1 MINAKNMLIWEIVLL
16 IIIVGIITCVFVVE
30 MDLGIFKIM
39 SPQKLASQYDS
50 IVDMN
55 SRIVTSKNN
64 YDSSLKTIETA
75 KKDYTREKEKYES
88 ITDETIAIIKE
99 ATSDEQYNIDYIWIT
114 IGNYASANNLSLS
127 LVEPGGSSSA
137 SSTPATNNE
146 SQTTTSTT
154 TETNNESQTT
164 TSTTTETKNDEQVT
178 SQTSDTEKAS
188 NTIPTPKPPASPVKN
203 SGSEFSIKVVGD
215 YIDVS
220 SFIFELENDIEL
232 RFKLDNIKMEYAG
245 NNQITATFAVKNL
258 KFKK

>member
-1 MINAKNMLIWEIVLL
+1 MINAKKMLIWEIILI
-16 IIIVGIITCVFVVE
+16 IIIVGIITSVFIVE
-30 MDLGIFKIM
+30 LDLGIFKIM
-39 SPQKLASQYDS
+39 SPQKLVSQYDS

-55 SRIVTSKNN
+55 SRILTSKNN

-75 KKDYTREKEKYES
+75 KKDYTREKEKYEG

-114 IGNYASANNLSLS
+114 IGNYASVNNLSLT
-127 LVEPGGSSSA
+127 LVEPGGSASA
-137 SSTPATNNE
+137 SSTTPKSE
-146 SQTTTSTT
+146 ETS
-154 TETNNESQTT
+154 TT
-164 TSTTTETKNDEQVT
+164 TSTTTETKKDDQVT
-178 SQTSDTEKAS
+178 SQTGDTEKAS
-188 NTIPTPKPPASPVKN
+188 NTTPAPTSPVKS

-232 RFKLDNIKMEYAG
+232 KFKLDNIKMEYAG